1 MCTMLCNKAN
11 QNNLTNP
18 VTNNRVAICWI
29 NHCLYRGMLG
39 TSITNWT
46 HLKRAELSRAP
57 GLAYLY
63 AKDLTVYSVALPAR
77 WCIAQ
82 SNEGDWCVP
91 ARLHSALACMLNLY
105 CLIYSYKIILNYL
118 WYFVIMFRPDGV
130 FRGRC
135 LPARWCTAQSKG
147 KRLMCPREA
156 TQALA
161 CMLNFYMLNI

>member
-1 MCTMLCNKAN
+1 MRCLHTLNVLFVLVHKVHTLHTEAKLTDKSGHYNK
-11 QNNLTNP
+11 T
-18 VTNNRVAICWI
+18 AICWI

-39 TSITNWT
+39 TSLTDWT

-118 WYFVIMFRPDGV
+118 WYFVIICKEHTLQV
-130 FRGRC
+130 AGRAVTYRYSTTES
-135 LPARWCTAQSKG
+135 LYLFTR
-147 KRLMCPREA
+147 KR
-156 TQALA
+156 
-161 CMLNFYMLNI
+161 

>member
-1 MCTMLCNKAN
+1 MRCSTYSLYLCTLCTMLCNKAN

-39 TSITNWT
+39 TSITDWT

-91 ARLHSALACMLNLY
+91 ARLHSALAFMLNLY

-118 WYFVIMFRPDGV
+118 WYFVIICKEHTLQV
-130 FRGRC
+130 TGRAVTYRYSTTES
-135 LPARWCTAQSKG
+135 LYLFTR
-147 KRLMCPREA
+147 KR
-156 TQALA
+156 
-161 CMLNFYMLNI
+161 